1 MSYGPDNPYVLNII
15 PLFNTQGSASGG
27 NTATDTAAILDT
39 ATKTL
44 AINQINTFDS
54 GTVQIGSDVLI
65 TINGIITNLNA
76 KIAELEA
83 RIVALG
89 G

>member
-15 PLFNTQGSASGG
+15 PLFNTQSSASGA
-27 NTATDTAAILDT
+27 NTVTELAAIIDT
-39 ATKTL
+39 TTKTL
-44 AINQINTFDS
+44 NVN
-54 GTVQIGSDVLI
+54 QIGSYDTGTVEFTSPVLLQL
-65 TINGIITNLNA
+65 NNIITNLNA

>member
-15 PLFNTQGSASGG
+15 PLFNTQGSATGG
-27 NTATDTAAILDT
+27 NTVGDLGTVIDT

-44 AINQINTFDS
+44 AINQINSFDS
-54 GTVQIGSDVLI
+54 GTVQIGVDVLLS
-65 TINGIITNLNA
+65 INGVITNLNA